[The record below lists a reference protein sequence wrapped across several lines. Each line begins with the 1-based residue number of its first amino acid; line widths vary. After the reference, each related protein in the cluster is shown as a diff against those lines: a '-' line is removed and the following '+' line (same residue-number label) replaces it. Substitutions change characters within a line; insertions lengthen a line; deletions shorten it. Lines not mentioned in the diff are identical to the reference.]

1 MEVLII
7 QKGAFKEMAA
17 KFSCFTERVDAILP
31 GKVANR

>member
-7 QKGAFKEMAA
+7 QKEAFEEMAA
-17 KFSCFTERVDAILP
+17 KFSRFTERVDAILP